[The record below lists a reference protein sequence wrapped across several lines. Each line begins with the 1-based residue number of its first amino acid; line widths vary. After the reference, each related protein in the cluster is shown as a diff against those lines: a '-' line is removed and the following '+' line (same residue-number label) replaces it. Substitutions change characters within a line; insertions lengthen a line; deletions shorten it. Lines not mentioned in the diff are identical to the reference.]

1 MIDIEST
8 VFDTVAKAFTAAYP
22 KGSRYGEEV
31 DTPVSFPCI
40 TLIESDN
47 YTYEKSLTDEMR
59 EHHANLMY
67 TLNIYSNKTSGAKQE
82 CKAILVLLDEKM
94 RSLGFVRTMKA
105 QTKNQDSKIYRIAA
119 RYRAVVSDDYRIYRR

>member
-1 MIDIEST
+1 MVRKWT
-8 VFDTVAKAFTAAYP
+8 RLFL
-22 KGSRYGEEV
+22 
-31 DTPVSFPCI
+31 FPCI

-67 TLNIYSNKTSGAKQE
+67 TLNIYSNKMSGAKQE
-82 CKAILVLLDEKM
+82 CKAILALLDEKM

-105 QTKNQDSKIYRIAA
+105 QTKNQDSKIYRITA

>member
-1 MIDIEST
+1 MARKWT
-8 VFDTVAKAFTAAYP
+8 RP
-22 KGSRYGEEV
+22 
-31 DTPVSFPCI
+31 FPCI

-105 QTKNQDSKIYRIAA
+105 QTKNQDSKIYRITA

>member
-8 VFDTVAKAFTAAYP
+8 VFDAVAKAFTAAYP

-59 EHHANLMY
+59 E
-67 TLNIYSNKTSGAKQE
+67 
-82 CKAILVLLDEKM
+82 CKAILALLDEKM

-105 QTKNQDSKIYRIAA
+105 QTKNQDSKIYRITA